1 MRASL
6 PALLVLSMAPVV
18 HAARGLEVALS
29 RRELDSVG
37 HIWTV
42 WNASLGDPTRTR
54 MAAFPDPVDLLPIL
68 GGWLDIFV
76 GGALARLGATP
87 VTAFNGAL
95 LLYVWLAGV
104 GLYALARVAGA
115 PRWAAVVAGV
125 LAQSDPFLLHHMVG
139 GRSEQMASG
148 LVALALAGAW
158 ASWRGGGARI
168 AVLCGLAGATV
179 IYASWEYGFWLA
191 LAMVWLAP
199 FAWWS
204 GRAPGSLRRWG
215 LAAFTCAVTAG
226 PFALLFLGRTTQVR
240 ELTEGQTLMD
250 WALPH
255 SVALFGWFG
264 ATEIRSSIWVLAPL
278 LLLPWTL
285 PREHRRMGI
294 GVALGLVL
302 TLVMALGPSPG
313 VWEVGDLGLG
323 WSPYQTF
330 QSLPVLGWFHT
341 PERLLLGWFLAGP
354 VACALL
360 LARIG
365 SRGRAGL
372 LIGVLAAGGLVASN
386 LHKAHSDD
394 LLRVQRLHIASDPA
408 YDTLRDHP
416 RAGAVL
422 DLPVV
427 PAGIRALRYTELQ
440 LVHQRPIPA
449 HATLAHLTSASDQAL
464 KERWTLAAWL
474 TDEGLAAGPP
484 DDETLAAEIAALD
497 AAGYGFV
504 IIHIQ
509 HIPKQ
514 HRASTRARLREH
526 LGRPV
531 ASILGRWWC
540 YEIPATTP

>member
-6 PALLVLSMAPVV
+6 LALLVLSVAPGL
-18 HAARGLEVALS
+18 HAARGIGVALS

-54 MAAFPDPVDLLPIL
+54 MAAFPDTVDLLPIL

-76 GGALARLGATP
+76 GGALVRLGATP
-87 VTAFNGAL
+87 VSAFNGAL
-95 LLYVWLAGV
+95 LLYLWLAGA
-104 GLYALARVAGA
+104 GLYALSRVAGA
-115 PRWAAVVAGV
+115 PIWAALVAGV
-125 LAQSDPFLLHHMVG
+125 LAQTDPFLLHHMVG

-158 ASWRGGGARI
+158 ASWRGGGARLAI
-168 AVLCGLAGATV
+168 LCGLAGAGV
-179 IYASWEYGFWLA
+179 VYASWEYGFWLA
-191 LAMVWLAP
+191 LAMAWLAP

-204 GRAPGSLRRWG
+204 GRTQGALRRWG
-215 LAAFTCAVTAG
+215 IAATACLVAAG
-226 PFALLFLGRTTQVR
+226 PFALVFLNRASQVR

-255 SVALFGWFG
+255 SVALLGWFG
-264 ATEIRSSIWVLAPL
+264 DTEIRSSIWVLAAL

-285 PREHRRMGI
+285 PREHRRIGL

-302 TLVMALGPSPG
+302 TLVLALGPSPG
-313 VWEVGDLGLG
+313 IWDVGDLGLS
-323 WSPYQTF
+323 WSPYQAL

-360 LARIG
+360 LARLG
-365 SRGRAGL
+365 KLGRLGL
-372 LIGVLAAGGLVASN
+372 ATGVLVAAGLVASN
-386 LHKAHSDD
+386 LQQAHLDD
-394 LLRVQRLHIASDPA
+394 LLRPQRLHIASDPA

-449 HATLAHLTSASDQAL
+449 HATLAHLTSASDTAL

-474 TDEGLAAGPP
+474 TDEGLPAGPP
-484 DDETLAAEIAALD
+484 DDEVLAAELAALD

-504 IIHIQ
+504 VIHIQ
-509 HIPKQ
+509 HLPKQ
-514 HRASTRARLREH
+514 HRAAVRSLLKRH
-526 LGRPV
+526 MGRPV
-531 ASILGRWWC
+531 ASIIGRWWC
-540 YEIPATTP
+540 YEIPATGP